1 MWSKNYYSLKW
12 HFYKKFEYSN
22 WLQSFAFEFSLRA
35 PIVLK
40 LGTHKIHVHVHVH
53 IKFHRP
59 TRSGSRATLV
69 SLLVSRICHFGTSV
83 WKRSIRRA
91 NFDTPYLRFYVAHSV
106 QLSWRGTRV
115 IPLCAIQNSSHSVHA
130 VADNPPRIIVMSV
143 LRISAIASI
152 LCPRYLGSQCS

>member
-106 QLSWRGTRV
+106 QLSWRDTCSSL
-115 IPLCAIQNSSHSVHA
+115 LCAFQISFHSAHA
-130 VADNPPRIIVMSV
+130 FAGNRLRVRPLSGPRFCVWKCIFGQ
-143 LRISAIASI
+143 RF
-152 LCPRYLGSQCS
+152 LGP